1 MCYSSRQPRY
11 VEDEYVPDYRITVDL
26 DFSQKKLRLSSDRQL
41 NLQATKV
48 FKMWARWCRASWLGD
63 NVFHP
68 QLWDVPGN
76 ERFRRP
82 GGLTGVYYRHS
93 QGAMVTTDLARR
105 QTFLT
110 ARAWVEDFLASS
122 DVVDNWGEDQPAPIL
137 LVGNKSD
144 LQNVT
149 VNREEYNAFVEEQNL
164 LGFFEVS
171 ARDNTNVSVAV
182 RSLVDSVLATNPLFQ
197 L

>member
-1 MCYSSRQPRY
+1 
-11 VEDEYVPDYRITVDL
+11 
-26 DFSQKKLRLSSDRQL
+26 
-41 NLQATKV
+41 
-48 FKMWARWCRASWLGD
+48 
-63 NVFHP
+63 
-68 QLWDVPGN
+68 
-76 ERFRRP
+76 
-82 GGLTGVYYRHS
+82 
-93 QGAMVTTDLARR
+93 MVTTDLARR

-110 ARAWVEDFLASS
+110 ARAWIDDFLTSS
-122 DVVDNWGEDQPAPIL
+122 DIVDHWGEDHPAPIL

-149 VNREEYNAFVEEQNL
+149 VNREEYNSFVEEQNL

>member
-1 MCYSSRQPRY
+1 M
-11 VEDEYVPDYRITVDL
+11 
-26 DFSQKKLRLSSDRQL
+26 
-41 NLQATKV
+41 
-48 FKMWARWCRASWLGD
+48 
-63 NVFHP
+63 
-68 QLWDVPGN
+68 
-76 ERFRRP
+76 
-82 GGLTGVYYRHS
+82 
-93 QGAMVTTDLARR
+93 TTDLARR

-182 RSLVDSVLATNPLFQ
+182 RSLVDSVLASNPAFQ

>member
-1 MCYSSRQPRY
+1 
-11 VEDEYVPDYRITVDL
+11 
-26 DFSQKKLRLSSDRQL
+26 
-41 NLQATKV
+41 
-48 FKMWARWCRASWLGD
+48 
-63 NVFHP
+63 
-68 QLWDVPGN
+68 
-76 ERFRRP
+76 
-82 GGLTGVYYRHS
+82 
-93 QGAMVTTDLARR
+93 MVTTDLARR

-110 ARAWVEDFLASS
+110 ARAWIDDFLASS
-122 DVVDNWGEDQPAPIL
+122 DIVDYWGEDHPAPIL

-149 VNREEYNAFVEEQNL
+149 VNREEYNLFVEEQNL

-182 RSLVDSVLATNPLFQ
+182 RRLVDSVLATNPLFQ

>member
-1 MCYSSRQPRY
+1 M
-11 VEDEYVPDYRITVDL
+11 
-26 DFSQKKLRLSSDRQL
+26 
-41 NLQATKV
+41 
-48 FKMWARWCRASWLGD
+48 
-63 NVFHP
+63 
-68 QLWDVPGN
+68 
-76 ERFRRP
+76 
-82 GGLTGVYYRHS
+82 
-93 QGAMVTTDLARR
+93 TTDLARR

-110 ARAWVEDFLASS
+110 ARAWIDDFLASS
-122 DVVDNWGEDQPAPIL
+122 DIVDCWGEDQPAPIL

-149 VNREEYNAFVEEQNL
+149 VNREEYTSFVEDQNL

-171 ARDNTNVSVAV
+171 ARENTNVSVAV

>member
-1 MCYSSRQPRY
+1 
-11 VEDEYVPDYRITVDL
+11 
-26 DFSQKKLRLSSDRQL
+26 
-41 NLQATKV
+41 
-48 FKMWARWCRASWLGD
+48 
-63 NVFHP
+63 
-68 QLWDVPGN
+68 
-76 ERFRRP
+76 
-82 GGLTGVYYRHS
+82 
-93 QGAMVTTDLARR
+93 MVTTDLARR

-110 ARAWVEDFLASS
+110 ARAWIDDFLTSS
-122 DVVDNWGEDQPAPIL
+122 DIVDYWGEDQPAPIL

-149 VNREEYNAFVEEQNL
+149 VNREEYTSFVEDQNL

-171 ARDNTNVSVAV
+171 ARENTNVSVAV

>member
-1 MCYSSRQPRY
+1 
-11 VEDEYVPDYRITVDL
+11 
-26 DFSQKKLRLSSDRQL
+26 
-41 NLQATKV
+41 
-48 FKMWARWCRASWLGD
+48 
-63 NVFHP
+63 
-68 QLWDVPGN
+68 
-76 ERFRRP
+76 
-82 GGLTGVYYRHS
+82 
-93 QGAMVTTDLARR
+93 MVTTDLARR

-110 ARAWVEDFLASS
+110 ARAWIDDFLASS
-122 DVVDNWGEDQPAPIL
+122 SDIVDSWGEDQPAPIL

-149 VNREEYNAFVEEQNL
+149 VNREEYTSFVEDQNL

-171 ARDNTNVSVAV
+171 ARENTNVSVAV

>member
-1 MCYSSRQPRY
+1 
-11 VEDEYVPDYRITVDL
+11 
-26 DFSQKKLRLSSDRQL
+26 
-41 NLQATKV
+41 
-48 FKMWARWCRASWLGD
+48 
-63 NVFHP
+63 
-68 QLWDVPGN
+68 
-76 ERFRRP
+76 
-82 GGLTGVYYRHS
+82 
-93 QGAMVTTDLARR
+93 MVTTDLARR

-110 ARAWVEDFLASS
+110 ARAWIDDFLASS
-122 DVVDNWGEDQPAPIL
+122 DIVDCWGGDQPAPIL

-149 VNREEYNAFVEEQNL
+149 VNREEYTSFVEDQNL

-171 ARDNTNVSVAV
+171 ARENTNVSVAV

>member
-1 MCYSSRQPRY
+1 
-11 VEDEYVPDYRITVDL
+11 
-26 DFSQKKLRLSSDRQL
+26 
-41 NLQATKV
+41 
-48 FKMWARWCRASWLGD
+48 
-63 NVFHP
+63 
-68 QLWDVPGN
+68 
-76 ERFRRP
+76 
-82 GGLTGVYYRHS
+82 
-93 QGAMVTTDLARR
+93 MVTTDLARR

-110 ARAWVEDFLASS
+110 ARAWIDDFLTSS
-122 DVVDNWGEDQPAPIL
+122 DVVDYWGEDHPAPIL

-149 VNREEYNAFVEEQNL
+149 VNREEYTSFVEEQNL

-171 ARDNTNVSVAV
+171 ARENTNVSVAV